1 MDLLLGATVVAVA
14 IGFVVW
20 PLFRP
25 ARPADEPR
33 AEAAAPSGIANRR
46 QVYREMLELE
56 FDLRVGKLT
65 DEDHRALSEAC
76 LARATA
82 LVAEEERQI
91 EAAERRVEQEIAEMR
106 RALRER
112 GAGAERATETV
123 ER

>member
-1 MDLLLGATVVAVA
+1 MELLLGATVVAVA

-25 ARPADEPR
+25 AQTADEPR
-33 AEAAAPSGIANRR
+33 AEAAPSGIANRR
-46 QVYREMLELE
+46 QIYREVLELE
-56 FDLRVGKLT
+56 FDHRVGKLT
-65 DEDHRALSEAC
+65 DEDHRSLSEAC

-82 LVAEEERQI
+82 LVAEEERRI